1 MSKAKPE
8 IIEDESTPLGD
19 LHRWGRKWLERGVNT
34 PELVGSLSLAKDFL
48 SVSFLRALG
57 GEKKKEQEPQP

>member
-1 MSKAKPE
+1 MGKTR
-8 IIEDESTPLGD
+8 IEEDHSTPLGD

-34 PELVGSLSLAKDFL
+34 PELVGCLSLAKDFM

-57 GEKKKEQEPQP
+57 GEKKKKKDKEPPA